1 MTSGRRP
8 VVAISTLS
16 VNPSNAGSR
25 TMLTE
30 LVPALARV
38 APELDLLLV
47 CHEGNRHLYPADLES
62 IVVDLGRAQRG
73 RRAAYELVGLG
84 RLIRGRADAIVT
96 ATTVGPLRCPV
107 PEVAIVA
114 AHLVLPSCR
123 RAALPARM
131 SRLKELHFAT
141 MYPLHLRRAD
151 QVLGISDFVAEQ
163 LVEELGL
170 PPERVRS
177 MPLGVD
183 VPEGAAATERTDDI
197 FFIGTLYEY
206 KDAVGAVQAFSLAR
220 PSLPSGSR
228 LLIAGK
234 DHADQAARVRQVAA
248 ACGVAD
254 AVELLGP
261 VPDDEL
267 ERLYRTAGVL
277 LMPSKC
283 EGYGFPVAEAMARG
297 LPVIA
302 ADATALP
309 GVAGD
314 AAVLVPPGDAHGF
327 AEALV
332 QVLTDPARRAA
343 MAERGLR
350 RARELSWDNAAR
362 ILRTA
367 IGAALGD
374 GAATGAPPATGA
386 RA

>member
-277 LMPSKC
+277 LMPS
-283 EGYGFPVAEAMARG
+283 
-297 LPVIA
+297 
-302 ADATALP
+302 ALP